1 VSEGNGVDL
10 GTVVA
15 MLHGVLSAQD
25 TQGRKLDSLAA
36 KVDDQGRRLDGLSA
50 KVDKLSGDVAT
61 LRQTLIEY
69 HASVLGHGILI
80 SELDARLRRVEQHLN
95 LPPAA

>member
-1 VSEGNGVDL
+1 MSGNGVDL
-10 GTVVA
+10 ASIYQLLAQVAQTVTRHDRS
-15 MLHGVLSAQD
+15 LDELD
-25 TQGRKLDSLAA
+25 RKMGDLNG
-36 KVDDQGRRLDGLSA
+36 KVDDVDYKVDGL
-50 KVDKLSGDVAT
+50 
-61 LRQTLIEY
+61 RQAVTQY

>member
-1 VSEGNGVDL
+1 MSGNGVDL
-10 GTVVA
+10 AAIYQLLAQVA
-15 MLHGVLSAQD
+15 QTITRHE
-25 TQGRKLDSLAA
+25 RKLDDLGR
-36 KVDDQGRRLDGLSA
+36 KVDDLDG
-50 KVDKLSGDVAT
+50 KVDG
-61 LRQTLIEY
+61 LRQAVTQY